1 VSEFILE
8 LKGIKK
14 HFPGVQALDGVD
26 FNVKP
31 GEIHALV
38 GENGAGKSTLVKIIS
53 GVFRPDSGE
62 IFYKGKKTTIQD
74 PRHAQELGIA
84 AIHQEPSLYPDLSVL
99 ENIFMGRQ
107 PTKGP
112 FGFIDWKTMRAE
124 AEEVFR
130 SIGVEIDLDAPAGSL
145 SIAGQQLVQIAK
157 AFSQKAQILIMDEP
171 TSPLSQRETEAL
183 FNIVC
188 KLRDQGIAIIY
199 ITHRLEEVFTLADRV
214 TVLRDGKYMGTYPI
228 NELSYQFLISLMVG
242 RTLSQLFPQEK
253 VEIGAPILRV
263 RGLTK
268 KGRFYN
274 INFELRRGEI
284 LGLAGLVGAGRS
296 EVAHALF
303 GIDPADE
310 GEIEV
315 DGRSMKIK
323 SPWEA
328 LAAGIAYLPE
338 DRHREGII
346 GPLKVRENISLAIL
360 DKLCK
365 AGIISFQKERAL
377 AKEYVEK
384 LDICTPSVEQLVMNL
399 SGGTQQKVIIARWLA
414 SKPRILIMDEP
425 TRGIDVAT
433 KPEIHR
439 LMKQFAKEGMGIL
452 MISSELPEIL
462 GMSDRILVMREGRI
476 VGELS
481 REEATQE
488 RIMSLAS
495 GLA

>member
-14 HFPGVQALDGVD
+14 RFPGVQALDGVD

-38 GENGAGKSTLVKIIS
+38 GENGAGKTTLIKIVS
-53 GVFRPDSGE
+53 GVYQPDSGE
-62 IFYKGKKTTIQD
+62 IFYKGKRVTIHD

-84 AIHQEPSLYPDLSVL
+84 TIHQEPSLYPDLSVL

-107 PTKGP
+107 PSRGL
-112 FGFIDWKTMRAE
+112 FGFIDWKTMRAK
-124 AEEVFR
+124 AEEVFH
-130 SIGVEIDLDAPAGSL
+130 SIGVEIDLNIPAGYL
-145 SIAGQQLVQIAK
+145 SVANQQLVQIAK
-157 AFSQKAQILIMDEP
+157 ALSQKAQVLIMDEP
-171 TSPLSQRETEAL
+171 TSPLSQKETEAL
-183 FNIVC
+183 FNIVR
-188 KLRDQGIAIIY
+188 KLRDQGVAIIY
-199 ITHRLEEVFTLADRV
+199 ITHRLEEVFILADRV
-214 TVLRDGKYMGTYPI
+214 TVLRDGKYIGTHPI
-228 NELSYQFLISLMVG
+228 GEVSPQFLISLMVG
-242 RTLSQLFPQEK
+242 RTLTQLFPKEK
-253 VEIGAPILRV
+253 VQIGAPILRV

-268 KGRFYN
+268 RGRFYDV
-274 INFELRRGEI
+274 NFELRRGEI

-296 EVAHALF
+296 EVAHAIF
-303 GIDPADE
+303 GVEPADE

-315 DGRSMKIK
+315 DGHRVSIRN
-323 SPWEA
+323 PWDA

-338 DRHREGII
+338 DRQREGII

-360 DKLCK
+360 EGLCN
-365 AGIISFQKERAL
+365 AGIISLRKEKAL
-377 AKEYVEK
+377 AEEYVEK
-384 LDICTPSVEQLVMNL
+384 LDIRTPSVEQLVRNL
-399 SGGTQQKVIIARWLA
+399 SGGNQQKVVVARWLA
-414 SKPRILIMDEP
+414 SKPRVLIMDEP

-433 KPEIHR
+433 KAEIHR
-439 LMKQFAKEGMGIL
+439 LMSQFAKQGMGIV

-495 GLA
+495 GVA

>member
-1 VSEFILE
+1 MSEFILE

-14 HFPGVQALDGVD
+14 HFPGVQALDGVN

-53 GVFRPDSGE
+53 GIFRPDAGE
-62 IFYKGKKTTIQD
+62 IFYKGKKITIQD
-74 PRHAQELGIA
+74 PHHAQGLGIA
-84 AIHQEPSLYPDLSVL
+84 AIYQEPSLYPDLSVL

-107 PTKGP
+107 PTKGL

-124 AEEVFR
+124 AEGVFR

-145 SIAGQQLVQIAK
+145 SIANQQLVQIAK

-183 FNIVC
+183 FNIMC

-214 TVLRDGKYMGTYPI
+214 TVLRDGKYMGTYLI

-242 RTLSQLFPQEK
+242 RTLSQLFPQER

-263 RGLTK
+263 RGLTR

-296 EVAHALF
+296 EVARAIF

-323 SPWEA
+323 NPWEA

-365 AGIISFQKERAL
+365 ASIISFQKERAL
-377 AKEYVEK
+377 AEEYVEK
-384 LDICTPSVEQLVMNL
+384 LDIRTPSVEQLVMNL
-399 SGGTQQKVIIARWLA
+399 SGGNQQKVIIARWLA
-414 SKPRILIMDEP
+414 SKPRIFIMDEP

-462 GMSDRILVMREGRI
+462 GMSDRILVMREGCI